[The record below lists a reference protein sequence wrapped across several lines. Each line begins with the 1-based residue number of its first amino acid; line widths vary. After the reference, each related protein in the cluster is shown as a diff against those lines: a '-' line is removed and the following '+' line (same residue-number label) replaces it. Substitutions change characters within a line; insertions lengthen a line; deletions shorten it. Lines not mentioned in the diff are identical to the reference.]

1 VTIAALATA
10 WLALTAAGADAQT
23 AVNGQIAY
31 VASGPST
38 IPFGSTTQTDIWV
51 MNADGT
57 NPRNLTNTSDID
69 EFTPAWSPDGTRI
82 AFISD
87 AFTQTLTIMAADGS
101 NPTPVATGAT
111 FPTWNP
117 AGTEIAY
124 VRGRDGLPVNIV
136 IRTLATGV
144 EREITGPVDF
154 GNGVFIDVDEMEPS
168 WSPTGDRIAFTSV
181 RPEVMVNLLTGELE
195 VAAQYEIVTVNI
207 DGTGEQVVSRGDPG
221 SDRANYLDEDRSPS
235 WSPDGQHGALHE
247 PVAGAVVLRAVAGMG
262 GEPRRQRGHEPDGRR
277 DGQRPVSVVV
287 AGWRADP
294 LHPRRC
300 VWLQP
305 LHDARA
311 DVTRHGGDRR
321 RTLGGHVRR
330 RGAGGGDRGGDA
342 AHVRRQR
349 PGRDVGPGA
358 AARANGVRA
367 DGDPS
372 HLVGRRGQRVQP
384 SARHRVRHRLFRVVR
399 HGHARAAAGRREAWL
414 AVRRMVGRVP
424 WRVAGLR
431 GDDGCGE
438 GRDGLVPA
446 AVARDVVEVGDRG
459 VLRHHPDRATLSA
472 P

>member
-1 VTIAALATA
+1 MPVALTRFRKIPTCHPAVTIAALATA

-124 VRGRDGLPVNIV
+124 VRGQDGLPVNIV

-235 WSPDGQHGALHE
+235 WSPDGSMVLFMSQSQAPSCCGPWQVWAVNRDGSGATNLTADETVNDLYPSWSPDGALILFTRADASGYNLYTM
-247 PVAGAVVLRAVAGMG
+247 PAPTSLVTVATVVARSAGTFDAVA
-262 GEPRRQRGHEPDGRR
+262 
-277 DGQRPVSVVV
+277 
-287 AGWRADP
+287 
-294 LHPRRC
+294 
-300 VWLQP
+300 
-305 LHDARA
+305 
-311 DVTRHGGDRR
+311 
-321 RTLGGHVRR
+321 
-330 RGAGGGDRGGDA
+330 
-342 AHVRRQR
+342 
-349 PGRDVGPGA
+349 
-358 AARANGVRA
+358 
-367 DGDPS
+367 
-372 HLVGRRGQRVQP
+372 
-384 SARHRVRHRLFRVVR
+384 
-399 HGHARAAAGRREAWL
+399 
-414 AVRRMVGRVP
+414 
-424 WRVAGLR
+424 
-431 GDDGCGE
+431 
-438 GRDGLVPA
+438 PA
-446 AVARDVVEVGDRG
+446 AVTGVATPLTSDGNAQDATWAPARPQGPTGFALTVTLRTSSGAAGSVFSLPRGIACGTDCSESYDTGTHVLLLAVAKPGSRFAGWSGACRGALPACVVTMDAAKG
-459 VLRHHPDRATLSA
+459 VTASFRRR
-472 P
+472 